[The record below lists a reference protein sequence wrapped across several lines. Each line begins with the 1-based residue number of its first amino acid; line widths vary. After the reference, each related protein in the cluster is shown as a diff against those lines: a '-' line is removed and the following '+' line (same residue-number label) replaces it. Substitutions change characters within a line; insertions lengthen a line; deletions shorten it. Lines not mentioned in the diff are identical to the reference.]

1 MKRKLFLFSKLM
13 VVFVRMIQNALSQ
26 PYWQSVR
33 FCTLKVGWACSGCCT
48 SKASY
53 NWSLK
58 NDSC

>member
-1 MKRKLFLFSKLM
+1 M